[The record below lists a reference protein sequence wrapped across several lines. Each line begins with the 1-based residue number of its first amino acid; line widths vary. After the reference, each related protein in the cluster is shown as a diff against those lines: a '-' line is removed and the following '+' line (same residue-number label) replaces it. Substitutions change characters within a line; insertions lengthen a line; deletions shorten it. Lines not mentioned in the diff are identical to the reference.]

1 MKDKELH
8 DKKGPRPTVW
18 VKLVKKDVQGWQD
31 LLDKELKNGPRSKEK
46 LIKKVAPEDKDL
58 NEKGPRSKEKLIK
71 KEVSEDKELK
81 KGRRST
87 AIKKVVMEDMEL
99 LNASRSAA

>member
-1 MKDKELH
+1 M
-8 DKKGPRPTVW
+8 
-18 VKLVKKDVQGWQD
+18 QGWQD
-31 LLDKELKNGPRSKEK
+31 LLDKELK
-46 LIKKVAPEDKDL
+46 
-58 NEKGPRSKEKLIK
+58 KGPRSKEKLIK

-87 AIKKVVMEDMEL
+87 AIKKGVMEDMEL